1 MAQPKDKRPKTRTD
15 AVRAAVDQAFHATA
29 GQAQVTR
36 ERAQEIADELA
47 AAAVRVRDALDDLR
61 PAGSDDLRELTAR
74 VSSLEAKVAALESGA
89 AQPARRTPHRGQ
101 GPGSSSKKRTA
112 SGKSAKRQARGAGKR
127 PPRTSS

>member
-36 ERAQEIADELA
+36 ERAQEMADELA
-47 AAAVRVRDALDDLR
+47 AAAVRVREVLDELR

-74 VSSLEAKVAALESGA
+74 VRSLEAKVAALETGA

-101 GPGSSSKKRTA
+101 GTGSPKKRTA
-112 SGKSAKRQARGAGKR
+112 TGKSAKRQARGAGKR
-127 PPRTSS
+127 PPRSSS